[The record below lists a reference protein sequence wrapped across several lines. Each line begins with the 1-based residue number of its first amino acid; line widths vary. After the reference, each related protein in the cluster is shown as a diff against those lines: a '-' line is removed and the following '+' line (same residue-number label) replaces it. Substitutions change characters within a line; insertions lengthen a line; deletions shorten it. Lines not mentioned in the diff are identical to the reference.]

1 MRIIKQMFILAA
13 ISAVLVSCTEEF
25 EVNVNAADTQ
35 IVVEANLNNK
45 EPITVTLSS
54 SVNFKDDNEFPPVVG
69 ATIVITDNLGNNETL
84 KETSKGKYVGSTVIG
99 IAGRSYTLN
108 IKSNDKII
116 SSECTISNEV
126 NFDKLTVKVSSG
138 GGGGGPGGGDGS
150 THDIS
155 VEYLDPLNETNY
167 YRFVEFKNGDYID
180 AYIFDDRLS
189 NGTTI
194 NSTLRSFN
202 RNYKKGDTLTIEMQ
216 CISKEIYEY
225 YKSFGNLFGGPTN
238 ASTPANPYTN
248 MLGTRLGYFSAHTIQ
263 TKIFII
269 P

>member
-1 MRIIKQMFILAA
+1 MFILAA
-13 ISAVLVSCTEEF
+13 ISLVLVSCTEEF
-25 EVNVNAADTQ
+25 EVNVNASDTQ

-45 EPITVTLSS
+45 EPITVNLSS
-54 SVNFKDDNEFPPVVG
+54 SVNFNDDNEFPPVVG

-84 KETSKGKYVGSTVIG
+84 IETNKGKYVGSKVIG

-108 IKSNDKII
+108 VKSNDKII
-116 SSECTISNEV
+116 SSVCSISNEV
-126 NFDKLTVKVSSG
+126 NFDKLTVNVSSG
-138 GGGGGPGGGDGS
+138 GGGS

-155 VEYLDPLNETNY
+155 VEYVDPLNETNY
-167 YRFVEFKNGDYID
+167 YRFVEFKNGDYIN

-194 NSTLRSFN
+194 NSSLRSFN

-263 TKIFII
+263 IKIFII